1 MIGCAERILE
11 GKEMALPT
19 HPVLHRS
26 ILEIAA
32 EAKVTVS
39 ARQILDSLTV
49 KLSLSQDNLDERTST
64 GASRIKA
71 NIGFGVSYLARAGLL
86 RRPARGQ
93 YEITDEGRSILRQ
106 PDVVLS
112 FTYLTRLIEGEA
124 RVGQK
129 ETPDAPVKSS
139 KVEDSREVYP
149 HEKIDEGYKAL
160 RENLKSEL
168 LASLLNMTPK
178 VFEHFVGKFLEKL
191 GYGKST
197 VVGRSGDDGIDV
209 IIYQD
214 ALGLERVYVQAK
226 RWQQQIPVRSPDIQ
240 RFSGSLHYHG
250 AVKGIFVTTSTF
262 TKGARKML
270 EGYSRTSQNLQLI
283 DGDTLAELMID
294 HDVGVATQHSFVIKK
309 IDEDFFEQM

>member
-1 MIGCAERILE
+1 
-11 GKEMALPT
+11 MALPT
-19 HPVLHRS
+19 HPDLHRA

-32 EAKVTVS
+32 EIEGTVS
-39 ARQILDSLTV
+39 AGEILDRLTE
-49 KLSLSQDNLDERTST
+49 KLCLSQSDLDERTST

-71 NIGFGVSYLARAGLL
+71 NIGFGVSYLARSGLL
-86 RRPARGQ
+86 RRPVRGQ
-93 YEITDEGRSILRQ
+93 YQTTDDGRSILRQ

-112 FTYLTRLIEGEA
+112 FAYLSRLIEVEA
-124 RVGQK
+124 RVGQN
-129 ETPDAPVKSS
+129 ESHFQPVKPP
-139 KVEDSREVYP
+139 KVGDVQEVYP
-149 HEKIDEGYKAL
+149 HEKMDEGYKAI

-209 IIYQD
+209 IIHQD
-214 ALGLERVYVQAK
+214 ALGLEKVYVQAK
-226 RWQQQIPVRSPDIQ
+226 RWQQNIPVSSPDIQ

-250 AVKGIFVTTSTF
+250 AVKGIFVTTSKF
-262 TKGARKML
+262 TRDARKML

-283 DGDTLAELMID
+283 DGDKLAELMID
-294 HDVGVATQHSFVIKK
+294 HDVGVVTQHSFVIKK
-309 IDEDFFEQM
+309 IDEDFFDQM